1 MFRFSFSYTKSQIHN
16 IINIENLGGGFMVR
30 LLIQGLLSG
39 ALFVVI
45 ILLKDVLGMEVFFM
59 AAVSMALFSVI
70 EERGNYFKEGLA
82 LLIGVGV
89 AFLGVIFLAT
99 KMPLPPNN
107 LVPLLLVCGL
117 SILILVLISGT
128 SLKANS
134 LLLGW
139 ASYYASVWPIYTK
152 DVTALSSA
160 ALPNVVG
167 VSAALLLGLVMALII
182 KTIDVKLLL
191 TGKE

>member
-1 MFRFSFSYTKSQIHN
+1 MN
-16 IINIENLGGGFMVR
+16 IKNLGGGFMVR

-89 AFLGVIFLAT
+89 AFVGVIFLAT

-117 SILILVLISGT
+117 SVLILVLVSGT

-139 ASYYASVWPIYTK
+139 ASYYAAVWPIYTK
-152 DVTALSSA
+152 DVTALSSV

-182 KTIDVKLLL
+182 KTIDVKFLL